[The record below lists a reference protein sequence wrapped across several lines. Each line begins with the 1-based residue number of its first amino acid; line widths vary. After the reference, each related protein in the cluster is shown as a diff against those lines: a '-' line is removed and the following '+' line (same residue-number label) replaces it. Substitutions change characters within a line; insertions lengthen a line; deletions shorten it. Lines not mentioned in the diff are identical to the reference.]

1 MHPTV
6 PSNLASAVSRRSFF
20 KRAGLSGAATAA
32 LGAGAFLSTSHEAE
46 AARTAIRD
54 VDILNFALNLEYLE
68 AEFYLRAFKGTGL
81 EAEPLPAG
89 ETSLI
94 DGSGGAPGA
103 VTVKANP
110 KVTFANSLVASYARE
125 IAEDEKNH
133 VIALRATIRQLGGVP
148 VSRPP
153 IDLLN
158 SFNTLANA
166 ATIAPTFD
174 PFLNDVNFL
183 LGAFIFEDVG
193 VTAYK
198 GASPL
203 LVNKSVLE
211 AAAGILA
218 VEAYHSGV
226 IRTSLFSMSP
236 TAMDNIAV
244 TTQKISD
251 LRDALDGP
259 IDMDQGIFDANGN
272 GNLVPTDALSIAF
285 SRSTRQ
291 VLNIVYGAVNA
302 TSGLFF
308 PSGMRGTIVA

>member
-1 MHPTV
+1 MSQPNITDPT
-6 PSNLASAVSRRSFF
+6 SAVSRRFF
-20 KRAGLSGAATAA
+20 VKRASLSGAATAA
-32 LGAGAFLSTSHEAE
+32 LGAGALLSGAPTAE
-46 AARTAIRD
+46 AARTQVRD

-81 EAEPLPAG
+81 EAEPLPPG

-110 KVTFANSLVASYARE
+110 KITFQDSRVASYARE

-158 SFNTLANA
+158 SFNTA
-166 ATIAPTFD
+166 ASAAGIGPAFD
-174 PFLNDVNFL
+174 PFANDVNFL

-193 VTAYK
+193 VTGYK

-203 LVNKSVLE
+203 IANKNVLE

-226 IRTSLFSMSP
+226 IRTSLFAMSP
-236 TAMDNIAV
+236 TSMTDIAINV
-244 TTQKISD
+244 QKISD
-251 LRDALDGP
+251 LRDSLDGA
-259 IDMDQGIFDANGN
+259 DDRDQGIFDAQGN
-272 GNLVPTDALSIAF
+272 GNIVPTDALSIAF
-285 SRSTRQ
+285 SRTTRQ

-302 TSGLFF
+302 TQGLFF
-308 PSGMRGTIVA
+308 PSGMRGTIKS